1 MTTPINETETGAF
14 AARQPRATSFMDWFH
29 VNRVWVA
36 TAGAAV
42 VIAGIVAWYVP
53 HDRLIKSGVADKML
67 LDAKQSIQSGNVQL
81 AESDLKKV
89 ADRYPKLPSGVEA
102 GMLVGQ
108 LRLDRGDVAGAVT
121 YLQGLVAQTEG
132 TVAAASARGL
142 LADALSQSNKPADA
156 AAEYERA
163 AGATT
168 MPNEKALLMSK
179 AGYAW
184 MNANRIPEAR
194 KVWQSLATSPE
205 SQGLSAEA
213 KVRLGELDA
222 ATKS

>member
-121 YLQGLVAQTEG
+121 YLSLRPRL
-132 TVAAASARGL
+132 AACWPMRSPSRTSLPTRQPSTSA
-142 LADALSQSNKPADA
+142 P
-156 AAEYERA
+156 
-163 AGATT
+163 
-168 MPNEKALLMSK
+168 P
-179 AGYAW
+179 
-184 MNANRIPEAR
+184 
-194 KVWQSLATSPE
+194 
-205 SQGLSAEA
+205 
-213 KVRLGELDA
+213 VRRRCRMRRRC
-222 ATKS
+222 